1 MVLTQSPKTSQIGEP
16 LLLEKV
22 GLVEIGF
29 TTNHLG
35 STVQSTFTRE
45 GFQIK
50 ALRSA
55 SDWSIC
61 KKQ

>member
-1 MVLTQSPKTSQIGEP
+1 MVLTQSPKTSQIDEP

-29 TTNHLG
+29 TTNRLAI
-35 STVQSTFTRE
+35 QLTFTQE

-50 ALRSA
+50 ALGSA